1 MINKIFAT
9 PALALA
15 DVANGATV
23 MIGGFGT
30 AGLPNELVEALLEQG
45 ARELTVVNNN
55 AGNGDSGLA
64 ALIAAGR
71 VRKIICSFPR
81 QTDSHHFDRLYRAGR
96 IELELVPQGN
106 LAERIRAA
114 GAGIGGFF
122 TPTGYGTEL
131 ARGKETR
138 EIDGRMQVFERPL
151 HADLALI
158 KAERGDR
165 WGNLTYRMTARNFGP
180 VMAMAA
186 RVTVASVH
194 EIVELGGLDPEAVV
208 TPGLFVQRVVL
219 IARASTIAGGAAAV
233 ASEKLN

>member
-1 MINKIFAT
+1 MIDKTVAT
-9 PALALA
+9 CAEALA
-15 DVANGATV
+15 DVQDGATV

-30 AGLPNELVEALLEQG
+30 AGLPDALTDGLIAQG
-45 ARELTVVNNN
+45 ARELTIVNNN
-55 AGNGDSGLA
+55 AGNGDTGLA
-64 ALIAAGR
+64 ALLAAGR

-81 QTDSHHFDRLYRAGR
+81 QADSHHFDRLYRAGQ

-122 TPTGYGTEL
+122 TPTGYGTDL

-138 EIDGRMQVFERPL
+138 QIDGRMYVLESPI
-151 HADLALI
+151 HADFALI

-186 RVTVASVH
+186 RTTVATVH
-194 EIVELGGLDPEAVV
+194 EVVDLGVLDPECVV
-208 TPGLFVQRVVL
+208 TPGLFVQ
-219 IARASTIAGGAAAV
+219 
-233 ASEKLN
+233 